1 MVASFKRSPSA
12 GNLEARIADLT
23 ARRMRNRGN
32 GAAEPVAAADG
43 AAVNGAPVAPPAA
56 GKSVEAA
63 ESEALAAL
71 RDQIV
76 AQLGL
81 EIPPEIRR
89 SFARREWAQIVE
101 AAVQTQ
107 LARQGIE
114 IDALQQRNLIT
125 AIMQR
130 LRHQEPPPAAP
141 REEAPVVAPRRE
153 P

>member
-43 AAVNGAPVAPPAA
+43 AAVNGAPVPPAARDPAPAPAAPAAQPALSPPSA

-125 AIMQR
+125 
-130 LRHQEPPPAAP
+130 
-141 REEAPVVAPRRE
+141 
-153 P
+153 